1 MGEMRGEY
9 ADLENNPE
17 ALKAEIDFYKERR
30 DDLNDAW
37 SDVMTDIGNAKEDAE
52 LLALIDKKM
61 SVVQASRN
69 EVERHINNLSEK
81 LKGEHGKNFKE
92 WWRLEQQCETLMS
105 EIQKRK
111 NDMTSEEYDTAMEQ
125 LADANERRILLSAE
139 VDDEMEKLVA

>member
-17 ALKAEIDFYKERR
+17 AIKAEIDFYKGRR
-30 DDLNDAW
+30 DNLNDAL
-37 SDVMTDIGNAKEDAE
+37 SGVILDIAHAPEEAE
-52 LLALIDKKM
+52 LKALIDKKW
-61 SVVQASRN
+61 STVQTSRQ
-69 EVERHINNLSEK
+69 EVDRHISNLSGK
-81 LKGEHGKNFKE
+81 LKEEQAKNFKE

-111 NDMTSEEYDTAMEQ
+111 EDMTPEEYDTAMEQ